1 MTDVLDSP
9 VTLRELSGL
18 LTALTIE
25 IVSHA
30 TITEGAFEATLTDIA
45 NDFLTKSEQSADPR
59 IAAVLKAFAHSLIA
73 TEPGA
78 GIQQ

>member
-30 TITEGAFEATLTDIA
+30 TITEGAFEATLTYIA
-45 NDFLTKSEQSADPR
+45 NDLLTKSEQ
-59 IAAVLKAFAHSLIA
+59 
-73 TEPGA
+73 
-78 GIQQ
+78 